1 MVAIAKPTT
10 TVLDFQTLRFHLKI
24 RRFKVNT
31 KDNTSLQYYFLG
43 QIFDK
48 IPRQT
53 VKKHDKNPFLIY
65 KHNFS

>member
-1 MVAIAKPTT
+1 MVAIVKPTT
-10 TVLDFQTLRFHLKI
+10 TVLDFQTLQFHLKI
-24 RRFKVNT
+24 RFKVNS

-53 VKKHDKNPFLIY
+53 VKNMTKTHF
-65 KHNFS
+65 